1 MVVAAL
7 PPTPHAVPAAKAIT
21 TPLSWDEMALEDA
34 TRTEIGHILAWAR
47 HEPLVQRVCGL
58 SHWLKPGYRA
68 LFYGRPGTGKTLA
81 AALIGKALGR
91 AVLRVDLSQ
100 LISEYIGETEK
111 GLAGC

>member
-34 TRTEIGHILAWAR
+34 TRAEIGHILAWAR

-68 LFYGRPGTGKTLA
+68 LFYGSPARARRSRPP
-81 AALIGKALGR
+81 
-91 AVLRVDLSQ
+91 LSARPW
-100 LISEYIGETEK
+100 
-111 GLAGC
+111 AGPCCAWTCRN